1 MTSNKIYISVDK
13 KVLILPN
20 KWISPVVVNQGK
32 GTERHSKRG
41 GSTSRQGPTAQKES
55 TRHGQK

>member
-20 KWISPVVVNQGK
+20 KWISPVVVYVIESIIYNVQPVHKETK
-32 GTERHSKRG
+32 GMNLY
-41 GSTSRQGPTAQKES
+41 
-55 TRHGQK
+55 